1 MIEEYLER
9 REKEIRIL
17 FEKMMSKSSV
27 LIENW
32 KEQCWNCIQMEDVES
47 IDKIRDDLVDLL
59 ENCGY
64 EKMMKIKNKVNSHIR
79 MAGNEKQLCNET
91 GVRQAK

>member
-1 MIEEYLER
+1 
-9 REKEIRIL
+9 
-17 FEKMMSKSSV
+17 
-27 LIENW
+27 
-32 KEQCWNCIQMEDVES
+32 MEDVES

-79 MAGNEKQLCNET
+79 MAGNEK
-91 GVRQAK
+91 